1 MRKKASQFNISQLE
15 EDTARQL
22 KLITFSTQLKNAT
35 ELKQKEALA
44 AEMNTIYSTA
54 KVGNN
59 SLMPHLVRL
68 MANSRDYNEL
78 LHSWWGWRN
87 ESGRKMRQ
95 IYKEYI
101 GLTNKGAKENG
112 YTDRGE
118 AWRLAYEVD
127 NFATLVEQLWKELKP
142 FYIEIHAYVRYKLAK
157 AYPGKV
163 SEKDYIE
170 AHLLGNMW
178 AQNWV
183 NIFDIVMPYENK
195 SNLDVTSNL
204 KLDSRYNTPKNLTR
218 LAESF
223 FVSLGLKELPQ
234 SFYEKSMLQKPKDR
248 EVVCHASAWDFNLY
262 KDVRI
267 KQCVEIT
274 HNHLVTLHHEL
285 GHVQYFLQYW
295 DLPGVYR
302 TGVNPGFHEAVGD
315 LMSLSVDTTT
325 HLEILGLLKNY
336 TSDEESDINV
346 LMKMALRKIAFLPFG
361 YLIDQWRWKVFSGEI
376 SERSY
381 NVKWWNLRK
390 KFQGIKP
397 PVPRSEDD
405 FDPGA
410 KFHIPKDVPYIRY
423 FVSAIL
429 QFQFHKAACDAAQ
442 FKGPLFKCSI
452 YKSKEAGEKI
462 AAMLAMGKSKPWPH
476 ALEKMT
482 GSKEMS
488 VAPIKEYFQPLQDWL
503 VKERCSK
510 KYYIGWPGQPADG
523 AKECKTSTAEPTI
536 QENSGRALQNCFP
549 SFLLTLTGLLHLVA
563 WM

>member
-1 MRKKASQFNISQLE
+1 
-15 EDTARQL
+15 
-22 KLITFSTQLKNAT
+22 
-35 ELKQKEALA
+35 
-44 AEMNTIYSTA
+44 
-54 KVGNN
+54 
-59 SLMPHLVRL
+59 MPHLVRL
-68 MANSRDYNEL
+68 MANSRDYDEL

-262 KDVRI
+262 KDVR
-267 KQCVEIT
+267 
-274 HNHLVTLHHEL
+274 
-285 GHVQYFLQYW
+285 F
-295 DLPGVYR
+295 
-302 TGVNPGFHEAVGD
+302 
-315 LMSLSVDTTT
+315 
-325 HLEILGLLKNY
+325 
-336 TSDEESDINV
+336 
-346 LMKMALRKIAFLPFG
+346 
-361 YLIDQWRWKVFSGEI
+361 
-376 SERSY
+376 
-381 NVKWWNLRK
+381 
-390 KFQGIKP
+390 
-397 PVPRSEDD
+397 
-405 FDPGA
+405 
-410 KFHIPKDVPYIRY
+410 
-423 FVSAIL
+423 
-429 QFQFHKAACDAAQ
+429 
-442 FKGPLFKCSI
+442 
-452 YKSKEAGEKI
+452 
-462 AAMLAMGKSKPWPH
+462 
-476 ALEKMT
+476 
-482 GSKEMS
+482 
-488 VAPIKEYFQPLQDWL
+488 
-503 VKERCSK
+503 
-510 KYYIGWPGQPADG
+510 
-523 AKECKTSTAEPTI
+523 
-536 QENSGRALQNCFP
+536 
-549 SFLLTLTGLLHLVA
+549 
-563 WM
+563 